1 MHFSFLCH
9 NSYLFHMFLLQV
21 LHYIY
26 IYLLI
31 SRTKRGEGEGETVR
45 ECERFTLWW
54 QNKKSRESLI
64 CLLIHLL
71 TSVLKLDG
79 AITVQNFLG

>member
-1 MHFSFLCH
+1 MHLSFLCH
-9 NSYLFHMFLLQV
+9 NSYLFYMFLLQF

-31 SRTKRGEGEGETVR
+31 SRTKRGEGETVR
-45 ECERFTLWW
+45 ECEYFTLWW
-54 QNKKSRESLI
+54 QDKKSRETLI